1 MFGHI
6 FGRFMVEQKMIS
18 QQTLGEVLDAQ
29 RKVQVKLGLIAVSE
43 KLLSPEQADKINN
56 RQAFEDKRFGD
67 IAVEMGYLTES
78 QVSRLLQLQGN
89 PYLTFIQ
96 AMTEMDIMSMDE
108 IENAIDLYRRE
119 NGLTNT
125 DLEAF
130 KSGDMDRMIPL
141 YVRTDDP
148 LLSGLVGVAV
158 RTISRLIDSEIAI
171 EPSYSSYSYEFQ
183 NIAVQSV
190 AGDHS
195 MMLGLAGEGNNLLT
209 IADVFAKE
217 EFESMDLFAFDA
229 VCEFI
234 NCINGLYASTLS
246 SKGIMVDMV
255 PPTYYQAGC
264 LKAENK
270 LLIVP
275 VYIRNRKVRIVVA
288 ADTPIR
294 VEA

>member
-6 FGRFMVEQKMIS
+6 FGRFLVEQKMIP
-18 QQTLGEVLDAQ
+18 QKTLDEVLDEQ
-29 RKVQVKLGLIAVSE
+29 RKVRAKLGLIAVSE
-43 KLLSPEQADKINN
+43 KLLSQEQADKINS
-56 RQAFEDKRFGD
+56 RQAIEDKRFGD

-78 QVSRLLQLQGN
+78 QVNRLLQLQGN

-96 AMTEMDIMSMDE
+96 AMTEKEIMTLEE

-130 KSGDMDRMIPL
+130 KSGDIDRMIPL
-141 YVRTDDP
+141 YVRTDNS
-148 LLSGLVGVAV
+148 LLSELVGVTV
-158 RTISRLIDSEIAI
+158 RTIVRLIDSEIAI
-171 EPSYSSYSYEFQ
+171 EPSYSSYSYEFE

-195 MMLGLAGEGNNLLT
+195 MLLGLAGEGNNLLT
-209 IADVFAKE
+209 IANVFAKE
-217 EFESMDLFAFDA
+217 EFPSIDLFAFDA

-234 NCINGLYASTLS
+234 NCVNGLYASYLS
-246 SKGIMVDMV
+246 GKGVMIDMV

-275 VYIRNRKVRIVVA
+275 IYIKNRKVRIVLAV
-288 ADTPIR
+288 DTSIR

>member
-6 FGRFMVEQKMIS
+6 FGRFLVEQKMIS
-18 QQTLGEVLDAQ
+18 QDTLEKVLDAQ
-29 RKVQVKLGLIAVSE
+29 RKVRVKLGLIAVSE
-43 KLLSPEQADKINN
+43 KLLTQEQADKIN
-56 RQAFEDKRFGD
+56 RKQALEDKRFGD

-96 AMTEMDIMSMDE
+96 AMAEEEVMTLEE

-130 KSGDMDRMIPL
+130 KSGDMDRMLPL
-141 YVRTDDP
+141 YVRTENT
-148 LLSGLVGVAV
+148 LVSGLVGVAV
-158 RTISRLIDSEIAI
+158 RTIIRLIDSEISI
-171 EPSYSSYSYEFQ
+171 EPSYSSYSYEFE
-183 NIAVQSV
+183 NIAVQGV
-190 AGDHS
+190 TGDHS
-195 MMLGLAGEGNNLLT
+195 ILLALAGESGNLLT

-217 EFESMDLFAFDA
+217 EFSSMDLFAFDA

-234 NCINGLYASTLS
+234 NCINGLYASALS
-246 SKGIMVDMV
+246 AQGIMVDMV
-255 PPTYYQAGC
+255 PPTYYQAGQ
-264 LKAENK
+264 LRAQDK

-275 VYIRNRKVRIVVA
+275 VYIKNRKIRIIIA

>member
-6 FGRFMVEQKMIS
+6 VGRFLVEQKMIS
-18 QQTLGEVLDAQ
+18 QETLEEVLDAQ
-29 RKVQVKLGLIAVSE
+29 RKVRVKLGLIAVSE
-43 KLLSPEQADKINN
+43 KLLTQEQSDKIN
-56 RQAFEDKRFGD
+56 RKKALEDKRFGD

-96 AMTEMDIMSMDE
+96 AMTEKGVMTLEE

-130 KSGDMDRMIPL
+130 KSGDMDRMLPL
-141 YVRTDDP
+141 YVRTENP
-148 LLSGLVGVAV
+148 LVSGLVGVAV
-158 RTISRLIDSEIAI
+158 RTIVRLIDSEISI
-171 EPSYSSYSYEFQ
+171 EPSYNSYSYEFE
-183 NIAVQSV
+183 NIAVQGV
-190 AGDHS
+190 TGDHS
-195 MMLGLAGEGNNLLT
+195 MLLGLAGENGNLLT

-217 EFESMDLFAFDA
+217 EFSSMDLFAFDA

-234 NCINGLYASTLS
+234 NCINGLYASSLS
-246 SKGIMVDMV
+246 TQGIMVDMV
-255 PPTYYQAGC
+255 PPTYYQAGQ
-264 LKAENK
+264 LRAQDK

-275 VYIRNRKVRIVVA
+275 VYIKNRKIRIIIAV
-288 ADTPIR
+288 DTPIR

>member
-18 QQTLGEVLDAQ
+18 QQTLEEVLDAQ

-158 RTISRLIDSEIAI
+158 RTIPRLIDSEIAI

>member
-6 FGRFMVEQKMIS
+6 FGRFLVEQKMIS
-18 QQTLGEVLDAQ
+18 QETLEEVLDAQ
-29 RKVQVKLGLIAVSE
+29 RKVRAKLGLIAVSE
-43 KLLSPEQADKINN
+43 KLLSREQADKINS
-56 RQAFEDKRFGD
+56 RQAIEDKRFGD

-78 QVSRLLQLQGN
+78 QVSRLLQLQGS

-96 AMTEMDIMSMDE
+96 AMTEKNIMTLEE

-130 KSGDMDRMIPL
+130 KSGDMDRLIPL
-141 YVRTDDP
+141 YVRTENS
-148 LLSGLVGVAV
+148 LLEGLVGVMV
-158 RTISRLIDSEIAI
+158 RTIVRLIDNEISM
-171 EPSYSSYSYEFQ
+171 EPSYSVYCYEFE
-183 NIAVQSV
+183 NIAIQGVS
-190 AGDHS
+190 GDHS
-195 MMLGLAGEGNNLLT
+195 ILLGLAGEGSNLLT

-217 EFESMDLFAFDA
+217 EFPSMDLFAFDS

-234 NCINGLYASTLS
+234 NCVNGLYASALS

-255 PPTYYQAGC
+255 PPTYYQGGC
-264 LKAENK
+264 LKAEDK

-275 VYIRNRKVRIVVA
+275 IYIKNRKIRIVLA
-288 ADTPIR
+288 ADTAIR

>member
-6 FGRFMVEQKMIS
+6 FGRFLVEQKMLS
-18 QQTLGEVLDAQ
+18 QQKLDEVLDVQ
-29 RKVQVKLGLIAVSE
+29 KRVQVKLGLIAVSE
-43 KLLSPEQADKINN
+43 KLLSREQADKIND

-78 QVSRLLQLQGN
+78 QVRRLLQLQGN

-96 AMTEMDIMSMDE
+96 AMTNLDIMSLEE
-108 IENAIDLYRRE
+108 IENALDLYRRE

-141 YVRTDDP
+141 YVRTEDP
-148 LLSGLVGVAV
+148 LLSGLVGVTV
-158 RTISRLIDSEIAI
+158 RTIARLIDSEMAI
-171 EPSYSSYSYEFQ
+171 EPSYSSYSYEFE
-183 NIAVQSV
+183 NIAVQGV

-217 EFESMDLFAFDA
+217 EFSSMDLYAFDA

-234 NCINGLYASTLS
+234 NCINGLYASALS
-246 SKGIMVDMV
+246 SRGVMVDMV
-255 PPTYYQAGC
+255 PPAYYRAGC
-264 LKAENK
+264 LRAEDK

-275 VYIRNRKVRIVVA
+275 VYIKNRKVRIVIA

>member
-18 QQTLGEVLDAQ
+18 QQTLEEVLDAQ

-264 LKAENK
+264 LKAQNK

>member
-1 MFGHI
+1 M
-6 FGRFMVEQKMIS
+6 
-18 QQTLGEVLDAQ
+18 
-29 RKVQVKLGLIAVSE
+29 
-43 KLLSPEQADKINN
+43 LSPEQADKINN

>member
-6 FGRFMVEQKMIS
+6 FGRFLVEQKMIS
-18 QQTLGEVLDAQ
+18 QETLEEVLDMQ
-29 RKVQVKLGLIAVSE
+29 RKVRVKLGLIAVSE
-43 KLLSPEQADKINN
+43 KLLTQEQADKIN
-56 RQAFEDKRFGD
+56 RKQALEDKRFGD

-89 PYLTFIQ
+89 PYLIFIQ
-96 AMTEMDIMSMDE
+96 AMTEKDIMTLEE

-130 KSGDMDRMIPL
+130 KSGDMDRMLPL
-141 YVRTDDP
+141 YVRTENA
-148 LLSGLVGVAV
+148 LASGLVGVAV
-158 RTISRLIDSEIAI
+158 RTIVRLIDSEISI
-171 EPSYSSYSYEFQ
+171 EPSYSSYSYEFE
-183 NIAVQSV
+183 NIAVQGV
-190 AGDHS
+190 TGDHS
-195 MMLGLAGEGNNLLT
+195 LLLGLAGENGNLLT
-209 IADVFAKE
+209 IADIFAKE
-217 EFESMDLFAFDA
+217 EFPSMDLFAFDA

-234 NCINGLYASTLS
+234 NCINGLYASALS
-246 SKGIMVDMV
+246 TQGIMVDMI
-255 PPTYYQAGC
+255 PPTYYQAGQ
-264 LKAENK
+264 LRAQDK

-275 VYIRNRKVRIVVA
+275 IYIKNRKVRIIIA

>member
-18 QQTLGEVLDAQ
+18 QQTLEEVLDAQ

-56 RQAFEDKRFGD
+56 RQAFVDKRFGD

>member
-6 FGRFMVEQKMIS
+6 FGRFLVEQKIIS
-18 QQTLGEVLDAQ
+18 QGTLEEVLDAQ
-29 RKVQVKLGLIAVSE
+29 RKVRVKLGLIAVSE
-43 KLLSPEQADKINN
+43 KLLTQEQADKIN
-56 RQAFEDKRFGD
+56 RKQALEDKRFGD

-96 AMTEMDIMSMDE
+96 AMAEKEIMTLEEM
-108 IENAIDLYRRE
+108 ENAIDLYRRE

-130 KSGDMDRMIPL
+130 KSGDMDRMLPL
-141 YVRTDDP
+141 YVRTENR
-148 LLSGLVGVAV
+148 LVSGLVGVAV
-158 RTISRLIDSEIAI
+158 RTIVRLIDSEISI
-171 EPSYSSYSYEFQ
+171 EPSYSSYSYEFE
-183 NIAVQSV
+183 NIAVQGV
-190 AGDHS
+190 TGDHS
-195 MMLGLAGEGNNLLT
+195 MLLGLAGENGNLLT
-209 IADVFAKE
+209 IADIFAKE
-217 EFESMDLFAFDA
+217 EFLSMDLFAFDA

-234 NCINGLYASTLS
+234 NCINGLYASALS
-246 SKGIMVDMV
+246 TQGIMVDMV
-255 PPTYYQAGC
+255 PPTYYQAGQ
-264 LKAENK
+264 LRAQDK

-275 VYIRNRKVRIVVA
+275 VYIKNRKVRIIIA

>member
-6 FGRFMVEQKMIS
+6 FGRFLVEQKMIS
-18 QQTLGEVLDAQ
+18 QETLEEVLDAQ
-29 RKVQVKLGLIAVSE
+29 RKVRVKLGLIAVSE
-43 KLLSPEQADKINN
+43 KLLTQEQADKIN
-56 RQAFEDKRFGD
+56 RKQALEDKRFGD

-96 AMTEMDIMSMDE
+96 AMTEKGVMALEE

-130 KSGDMDRMIPL
+130 KSGDMDRMLPL
-141 YVRTDDP
+141 YVRTENP
-148 LLSGLVGVAV
+148 LVSGLVGVAV
-158 RTISRLIDSEIAI
+158 RTIVRLIDSEISI
-171 EPSYSSYSYEFQ
+171 EPSYNSYSYEFE
-183 NIAVQSV
+183 NIAVQGV
-190 AGDHS
+190 TGDHS
-195 MMLGLAGEGNNLLT
+195 MLLGLAGENGNLLT
-209 IADVFAKE
+209 IADIFAKE
-217 EFESMDLFAFDA
+217 EFSSMDLFAFDA

-234 NCINGLYASTLS
+234 NCINGLYASSLS
-246 SKGIMVDMV
+246 TQGIMVDMV
-255 PPTYYQAGC
+255 PPTYYQAGQ
-264 LKAENK
+264 LRAQDK

-275 VYIRNRKVRIVVA
+275 VYIKNRKIRIIIAV
-288 ADTPIR
+288 DTPIR